1 MDAVGH
7 ALGGDQQVNCLHLEL
22 AAFEQNAP
30 AAFDRV
36 VDLVLAGMGV
46 QRMRLARLGFRAG
59 ELFVCHTGGY
69 NAQRYQ
75 RRRKE
80 VLPALARL
88 SLGILVALVA
98 AILVLKPTIAG
109 ISTWKV
115 VLGVLG
121 LALFVMA
128 GFDRKR

>member
-1 MDAVGH
+1 MRAATMRKDIK
-7 ALGGDQQVNCLHLEL
+7 GGED
-22 AAFEQNAP
+22 
-30 AAFDRV
+30 
-36 VDLVLAGMGV
+36 
-46 QRMRLARLGFRAG
+46 
-59 ELFVCHTGGY
+59 
-69 NAQRYQ
+69 
-75 RRRKE
+75 

-88 SLGILVALVA
+88 SLGILAALVA